1 MAQKCGRSLLAG
13 SFQLRS
19 LALIGSASL
28 GEGEVWRAWAIFFA
42 IICAIVYK
50 ILVYCLPVKHLLT

>member
-1 MAQKCGRSLLAG
+1 MAQKCSRSLLAG
-13 SFQLRS
+13 SFQPRS

-28 GEGEVWRAWAIFFA
+28 SKGEVWRACAIFFA

-50 ILVYCLPVKHLLT
+50 ILVYFFLAKHLLT